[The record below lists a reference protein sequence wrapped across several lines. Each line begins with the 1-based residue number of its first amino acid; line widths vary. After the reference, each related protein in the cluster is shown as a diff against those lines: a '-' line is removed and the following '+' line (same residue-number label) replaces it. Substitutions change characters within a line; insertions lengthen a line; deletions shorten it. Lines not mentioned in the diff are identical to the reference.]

1 MLSIDI
7 LVSIFAGLGLFFIGI
22 KLITANLSQ
31 LAGRGLRQWVARST
45 GNYPASALIGMLA
58 GALTQSTNAI
68 TVILMSLATADL
80 ITLRQAV
87 PILVWANVG
96 TSALVLAVAIDIHLL
111 VLVITAIVGLC
122 YYLNLDRSPHWRP
135 LISALF
141 AISLLLLGL
150 ELMRNGTHDLRS
162 VEWVR
167 DFLQI
172 SAQWTFSAFL
182 VGCVLAVIMQSS
194 ATVTVIVIA
203 MASAGLLTLEQSMM
217 TVFGASVGSGLNTFL
232 VASGVTGTSRQ
243 LPILQAAVKILGVA
257 VLLPLFAAERL
268 FDTPLL
274 AHAIRFITHDPSKQ
288 VALVYLTCQ
297 FATVAAQIVFNKP
310 LQLLVQRLAPPS
322 LEEAVSKP
330 RYIYHQALSEPDTAL
345 TLVDREQTRVFGFL
359 LVFLGVTDQLESSE
373 AVPQRGAV
381 LSAAT
386 SLLDAIGR
394 FLTELA
400 DTGAS
405 REVLELVANRQARNS
420 LLQAIHESL
429 NELGEAVST
438 PFEAAAMQSLSTNLS
453 EGLAALLMAAE
464 DAVCSC
470 DADDLALLRQMTG
483 DRDSL
488 VDQMRRRVI
497 AADKMLST
505 HDQRTLYTITSLFE
519 RVVWMLRRYGALLTG
534 PVAIPEEQSAP
545 QLGNCAPPLSQGGK

>member
-22 KLITANLSQ
+22 KLITANLGQ

-96 TSALVLAVAIDIHLL
+96 TSALVLAIAIDIHLL

-150 ELMRNGTHDLRS
+150 ELMRSGTHDLRS
-162 VEWVR
+162 IAWVR

-172 SAQWTFSAFL
+172 SAQWTISAFL
-182 VGCVLAVIMQSS
+182 VGCVLAVVMQSS
-194 ATVTVIVIA
+194 ATVTVVVIA
-203 MASAGLLTLEQSMM
+203 MAAAGLVTLEQSMM
-217 TVFGASVGSGLNTFL
+217 TVFGASAGSGLNTFF

-243 LPILQAAVKILGVA
+243 LPLLQAAVKILGAA

-274 AHAIRFITHDPSKQ
+274 AHAIRFVTHDPSKQ
-288 VALVYLTCQ
+288 VALVYLACQ
-297 FATVAAQIVFNKP
+297 FATVAVQIVFNRP
-310 LQLLVQRLAPPS
+310 LQLLVQRLSPPS

-330 RYIYHQALSEPDTAL
+330 RYLYPQALSEPETAL
-345 TLVDREQTRVFGFL
+345 TLVDREQTRVFSFL
-359 LVFLGVTDQLESSE
+359 LVYLGVTDHLDGSE

-386 SLLDAIGR
+386 TLLEAIGR

-420 LLQAIHESL
+420 LLQAIHNSL
-429 NELGEAVST
+429 NELGDAVST

-464 DAVCSC
+464 DAVRSC

-497 AADKMLST
+497 AADKTLST

-519 RVVWMLRRYGALLTG
+519 RVVWMLRRYGALLAG
-534 PVAIPEEQSAP
+534 PAAIMEEQLAP
-545 QLGNCAPPLSQGGK
+545 QLGNCAAPLSQGGK